1 MKPPALQSE
10 GLLSGVEGDPGLV
23 SPAGVTP
30 LADNAGA
37 KTTVGKDGL
46 PSEAATWRGSACTAA
61 AVVGFVAVLGTDGG
75 VIIAAAAI
83 SREPGSHALRPKSLL
98 MSKPSC
104 SIMGCESSAHPST
117 RQT

>member
-10 GLLSGVEGDPGLV
+10 GLLTGVEGDPGLV
-23 SPAGVTP
+23 GAAGVTP

-37 KTTVGKDGL
+37 KTTGETDGL
-46 PSEAATWRGSACTAA
+46 PMEAATWQGSARTAA
-61 AVVGFVAVLGTDGG
+61 AVVGFAAVPGTDGG
-75 VIIAAAAI
+75 VIIAAAAT
-83 SREPGSHALRPKSLL
+83 SGEPGSHALRPKSLL